1 MLLREDRPGY
11 ELRDLQG
18 ASRAVAYLTLA
29 ASPYVLVTGLLTP
42 HLTRLGAAGIVLV
55 AAVMAAAGLTCWRRP
70 EWLPRAFWFAVPVL
84 STALISVL
92 NVGTHDAST
101 GAQLF
106 YLWPVLY
113 AANFLGRR
121 LIHLNL
127 ALVFIG
133 DAVVVFRILGPSR
146 GLADWVAM
154 VLAMTMTAIVVSG
167 LRARGDKL
175 RAVLQEQANADALTG
190 LANRRFFAASLRDAG
205 AWAASTGGS
214 LALVTVDLDHFKA
227 INDTYG
233 HTEGD
238 RALQTVAAALR
249 HAVGDAGVA
258 ARLGGD
264 EFVML
269 LRTDRPTAIGVA
281 ETVRELVS
289 AAAGLAGGPPRLSI
303 GVAVLPG
310 DATTVDEL
318 VTASDAALYQ
328 AKTSGRGRTAT
339 APDRHNVDRV
349 RPDQPASGPAALT
362 SPSISRR
369 SRG

>member
-11 ELRDLQG
+11 ELRDLHG

-29 ASPYVLVTGLLTP
+29 AAPYTLITGLLTP
-42 HLTRLGAAGIVLV
+42 NLTRLV
-55 AAVMAAAGLTCWRRP
+55 AAAVIVVSIGMGVTGITCWRRP
-70 EWLPRAFWFAVPVL
+70 DALPRAFWFAAPALATGLVSAL
-84 STALISVL
+84 NLGTA
-92 NVGTHDAST
+92 DAST
-101 GAQLF
+101 GSQLF

-113 AANFLGRR
+113 AANFLGRH

-127 ALVFIG
+127 ALVFG
-133 DAVVVFRILGPSR
+133 GHAAVVLTLLGVSR
-146 GLADWVAM
+146 GLADWFAM
-154 VLAMTMTAIVVSG
+154 LLAMTMTAIVVSS
-167 LRARGDKL
+167 LRARADRL

-190 LANRRFFAASLRDAG
+190 LANRRFFAESLAHAG
-205 AWAASTGGS
+205 TWAADTGGS

-249 HAVGDAGVA
+249 HAVGDTGVA

-269 LRTDRPTAIGVA
+269 LRTDRPSAIGVA
-281 ETVRELVS
+281 ETVREMVS
-289 AAAGLAGGPPRLSI
+289 AATDLPGGPPRLSI

-310 DATTVDEL
+310 DAATVDEL
-318 VTASDAALYQ
+318 VTASDAALYE

-339 APDRHNVDRV
+339 APERHNVDRV
-349 RPDQPASGPAALT
+349 RPGQPAELT